1 MPFPYDGIPVSKEG
15 RVLDKSPSRPK
26 SSRKKAKKIHYPE
39 SDGKPMAENTK
50 QFRWIVKIK
59 EGLEERFADAPDVFV
74 AGDLLWYPVEGDN
87 RLRMAPDAMVAFGRP
102 KGDRG
107 SYLQWKEENIPP
119 QVVFEVL
126 SPGNRA
132 GEMRNKFKFYETYG
146 VQEYYI
152 YDPDRITFEGWIREG
167 SRLVKIPHDEIVC
180 WESPRLN
187 LKFQLTDDELLIFHP
202 DGQKFLTALEDKLLV
217 RKERMRAD
225 KERMRADKERL
236 RANKERLLADKE
248 RLRAEEL
255 QKREEAA
262 RERALMLEAKLK
274 ELGIAI

>member
-1 MPFPYDGIPVSKEG
+1 
-15 RVLDKSPSRPK
+15 
-26 SSRKKAKKIHYPE
+26 
-39 SDGKPMAENTK
+39 MAENTK

-59 EGLEERFADAPDVFV
+59 EGLEERFADDPDVFV

-107 SYLQWKEENIPP
+107 SYLQWKEDNIPP

-132 GEMRNKFKFYETYG
+132 GEMKNKFKFYETYG

-167 SRLVKIPHDEIVC
+167 SRLGKIPDDEIVC
-180 WESPRLN
+180 WESPGLN
-187 LKFQLTDDELLIFHP
+187 VKFQLTDNELLIFHP
-202 DGQKFLTALEDKLLV
+202 DGRKFLTALEDKLLV
-217 RKERMRAD
+217 RKERMRAQEEWMRAEEERMRAEEERMRAED
-225 KERMRADKERL
+225 ERMRAQEERMRAEEERMRADKERL
-236 RANKERLLADKE
+236 RADKE
-248 RLRAEEL
+248 SLRAEEL
-255 QKREEAA
+255 GKREEAA